1 MQATVAMFTAGI
13 TRKEKEDAVT
23 ASPSGSDP
31 QSSEMTQPLEGNVS
45 DDDDAGG
52 WLGSISTDFRSMAMC
67 FKDSTM
73 PVFGGVMSLVRQT
86 AMTVAAEIA
95 QLEQD
100 GEFDAGRWQNNNENV
115 ESICLPW
122 EIQQDYKSS
131 YDVPLYVTDL
141 ALMDL
146 ILALSM
152 QDATFSTPFTDLEPR
167 GDLTTGEGFALDVS
181 RLTLIQRLLDADENL
196 ADARTRIL
204 GGKQLSVVSR
214 TTNSFRVS
222 AVVSHIQVVWNI

>member
-1 MQATVAMFTAGI
+1 
-13 TRKEKEDAVT
+13 
-23 ASPSGSDP
+23 
-31 QSSEMTQPLEGNVS
+31 
-45 DDDDAGG
+45 
-52 WLGSISTDFRSMAMC
+52 MAMC

-196 ADARTRIL
+196 ADARTRFL